1 MSVVRT
7 ALRRP
12 YTVLVLV
19 AEVLL
24 AVRRMP
30 ADVFPPLGVPT
41 IYVAQPYAG
50 MDASQMEGFPHLFLR
65 VPLSL
70 HHGYPLRRSEV
81 DPRHGFDY
89 ALARAVGVI
98 HR

>member
-50 MDASQMEGFPHLFLR
+50 MDASQMEGFLTYYYEFHFLYITGIR
-65 VPLSL
+65 YVETKSIEGAALIT
-70 HHGYPLRRSEV
+70 PLRA
-81 DPRHGFDY
+81 P
-89 ALARAVGVI
+89 
-98 HR
+98 

>member
-1 MSVVRT
+1 MSIVRT

-19 AEVLL
+19 LGIVAAALL

-50 MDASQMEGFPHLFLR
+50 MDASQMEGFLTCLLHTFLFGFR
-65 VPLSL
+65 P
-70 HHGYPLRRSEV
+70 RRCPDNEGL
-81 DPRHGFDY
+81 DTT
-89 ALARAVGVI
+89 AQL
-98 HR
+98 